1 LQQRF
6 ESLCG
11 QIELCYPVR
20 TEQVYLPVFVSGDT
34 QHCIA
39 EQTVRIV
46 FIKFETF
53 DIVTVIPVQSFT
65 RANPYNPP
73 FINIKA
79 IDRKLGES
87 VVRGQVAK
95 SDVLTLCADS
105 SYA

>member
-1 LQQRF
+1 MQQRF

-53 DIVTVIPVQSFT
+53 DIVTVITVQPFART
-65 RANPYNPP
+65 YPYNAP
-73 FINIKA
+73 FVNVQA
-79 IDRKLGES
+79 VDGKLGKSVICGQMAES
-87 VVRGQVAK
+87 NIL
-95 SDVLTLCADS
+95 S
-105 SYA
+105 

>member
-1 LQQRF
+1 M
-6 ESLCG
+6 G
-11 QIELCYPVR
+11 YPR
-20 TEQVYLPVFVSGDT
+20 TSAPEPNLPVLITCDT
-34 QHCIA
+34 EYGIA
-39 EQTVRIV
+39 EQTVRI
-46 FIKFETF
+46 ILLELETF

-65 RANPYNPP
+65 RADPYNSP

>member
-1 LQQRF
+1 MWSDR
-6 ESLCG
+6 
-11 QIELCYPVR
+11 I
-20 TEQVYLPVFVSGDT
+20 LPPRPYRAGIPSVFVSGDA

-39 EQTVRIV
+39 EQAVRIV